1 MNQDTVQGNWQQL
14 SGKIKQK
21 WGKLT
26 DDDLTRAKGDKEY
39 LVGKLH
45 EQYGIAKDRAEDEL
59 QTLGYREDDQ
69 DADLRSSHRSA
80 GGRMDASGQSG
91 NSRQDL
97 EGSAGHTLEAGS
109 QRGSSSGRGN
119 ESKSG
124 SMADK
129 SNPQKSSPGSGS
141 NR

>member
-1 MNQDTVQGNWQQL
+1 DTVQGNWQQL

-26 DDDLTRAKGDKEY
+26 DDDLTRAQGDKQY

-69 DADLRSSHRSA
+69 DSDLRSSDRSSA
-80 GGRMDASGQSG
+80 GRMDLSGS
-91 NSRQDL
+91 D
-97 EGSAGHTLEAGS
+97 AGHTLEAGS
-109 QRGSSSGRGN
+109 QQGSQSNRSGSDNRSNAG
-119 ESKSG
+119 KSG
-124 SMADK
+124 SMSDK
-129 SNPQKSSPGSGS
+129 SSQQKSGS
-141 NR
+141 NNPGGGSSGNR